1 VALFELAVLELRE
14 AQRLEH
20 EHENPARV
28 SPHTRARAAAR
39 RRRDMVGVNCVCV
52 STRSGSGLMDRHACG
67 GIRFSKNA
75 TALLDSAM
83 SLSGSE
89 VDLSSRLESRILM
102 LRDEIA
108 LKREIDAWR
117 SLREVFFLGAF

>member
-20 EHENPARV
+20 EHEHEREPSNSGSSEEEEGYVGRELRLRVDALALGLDGPARALWDKV
-28 SPHTRARAAAR
+28 LK
-39 RRRDMVGVNCVCV
+39 D
-52 STRSGSGLMDRHACG
+52 
-67 GIRFSKNA
+67 A

-89 VDLSSRLESRILM
+89 VDLSSRLESRIAM

-108 LKREIDAWR
+108 LKREM
-117 SLREVFFLGAF
+117 LGGH